1 MKDREEKKDR
11 TSTVPAPEIRGPQD
25 APEECP
31 PRTVTSSLELP
42 GDYPGKRQELHM
54 TRNFH
59 RFN

>member
-1 MKDREEKKDR
+1 MKEKEEKKDR
-11 TSTVPAPEIRGPQD
+11 TPIAPVPEIRGPQD

-31 PRTVTSSLELP
+31 PRTGSSSLELP
-42 GDYPGKRQELHM
+42 GDYPEKRQELHM

>member
-42 GDYPGKRQELHM
+42 GDYPEKRQ
-54 TRNFH
+54 
-59 RFN
+59 